1 MSSIDRRRGSGE
13 APRALGAASSSA
25 HPSSSESDQAGAGAD
40 SRTQDYGWSRSYS
53 AGSGPQYGV
62 PGGSGQ
68 SQYGVPDWYANPQYG
83 EPGGSGPQYGVPG
96 GSGQSQY
103 GVPDW
108 YTNPQYGE
116 PGGYASPQYGEPGGY
131 GRFESG
137 PGGSPQPPRQMVIV
151 VLLAL
156 FAGLFGL
163 HNFYLG
169 YTNRGLAQLLIT
181 VCTLGLGA
189 PIVWIWAIA
198 ELVLIVGHSGSYA
211 FDAFG
216 RPLV

>member
-1 MSSIDRRRGSGE
+1 MSSIDRRQGPGT
-13 APRALGAASSSA
+13 APRALGPASDSA
-25 HPSSSESDQAGAGAD
+25 HPSSSEPGGADGGAGA
-40 SRTQDYGWSRSYS
+40 RAQDHDWSRSYS
-53 AGSGPQYGV
+53 AGGGPQYGD
-62 PGGSGQ
+62 PDGYGQ
-68 SQYGVPDWYANPQYG
+68 SQYGAPDWCTNPQYG
-83 EPGGSGPQYGVPG
+83 QPDGY
-96 GSGQSQY
+96 GQSQY
-103 GVPDW
+103 GA
-108 YTNPQYGE
+108 
-116 PGGYASPQYGEPGGY
+116 PGWWASPQYGEPDGY
-131 GRFESG
+131 GRFEYG
-137 PGGSPQPPRQMVIV
+137 QGGYHQPPRQLLIV
-151 VLLAL
+151 VILAL

>member
-68 SQYGVPDWYANPQYG
+68 SQYGVPNWYTNPQYG
-83 EPGGSGPQYGVPG
+83 EPGGSGPQYGK
-96 GSGQSQY
+96 
-103 GVPDW
+103 
-108 YTNPQYGE
+108 

>member
-1 MSSIDRRRGSGE
+1 MSSFDRPQGPDA
-13 APRALGAASSSA
+13 APRALGAASASTHS
-25 HPSSSESDQAGAGAD
+25 SSSERDEAGAGPRA
-40 SRTQDYGWSRSYS
+40 QDYDSRSYS
-53 AGSGPQYGV
+53 AGSGPQYG
-62 PGGSGQ
+62 
-68 SQYGVPDWYANPQYG
+68 
-83 EPGGSGPQYGVPG
+83 EPG

-108 YTNPQYGE
+108 YTSSQYGE
-116 PGGYASPQYGEPGGY
+116 PGVGGPQYGEPGGY

-137 PGGSPQPPRQMVIV
+137 LGGVPQPPRQMLIV

-169 YTNRGLAQLLIT
+169 YTNRGLAQLLVT
-181 VCTLGLGA
+181 VCTLGFGA
-189 PIVWIWAIA
+189 PIVWLWAVV
-198 ELVLIVGHSGSYA
+198 ELILIVTRSGSYA

>member
-25 HPSSSESDQAGAGAD
+25 HPSSSESDEAGAGAD

-68 SQYGVPDWYANPQYG
+68 SQYGVPDSYTNPQYG
-83 EPGGSGPQYGVPG
+83 EPGESGPQYGK
-96 GSGQSQY
+96 
-103 GVPDW
+103 
-108 YTNPQYGE
+108 

>member
-53 AGSGPQYGV
+53 A
-62 PGGSGQ
+62 
-68 SQYGVPDWYANPQYG
+68 
-83 EPGGSGPQYGVPG
+83 GSGPQYGVPG